1 VCAAGFHGL
10 DIQVPTVMLKSTP
23 THSKCFVPLCCKH
36 LQQVENGKSKV
47 ILNIDADIN
56 WAFPKYVLSCKK
68 KPAPPI
74 RKTTRIIITPCLTLQ
89 HEFKLYNFPSLQ

>member
-1 VCAAGFHGL
+1 
-10 DIQVPTVMLKSTP
+10 
-23 THSKCFVPLCCKH
+23 
-36 LQQVENGKSKV
+36 VENGKSKM

-89 HEFKLYNFPSLQ
+89 HEFKLYNFPSLP

>member
-1 VCAAGFHGL
+1 L
-10 DIQVPTVMLKSTP
+10 STP
-23 THSKCFVPLCCKH
+23 RKASWKFTIFSYSPPSSAKNPQDLGIENTN
-36 LQQVENGKSKV
+36 QVENGKSKV

-74 RKTTRIIITPCLTLQ
+74 RKTTHIIIIPCLTLQ